1 MKRIAPPQLVGR
13 DTELAELTEFCRAP
27 ETAGKYYWWIGKAWS
42 GKSALMSWFALKPPE
57 NVRVVS
63 FFVTAR
69 LASQNDRNAFI
80 DNVMEQLL
88 AVLGETM
95 PPFMTES
102 TREAHLLG
110 LLTEAA
116 ECCHRRGE
124 QFLLLVDG
132 LDEDRGAHDS
142 SDSHSIAALLP
153 AELPAEMR
161 AIVASRPNP
170 PIPTD
175 VPAFH
180 PLHDQSVIRRLAP
193 SPKAQVT
200 RTAMEREL
208 KRLLR
213 GTIAEQDLLGLVA
226 AAGGGLSS
234 PDLAE
239 LTGSSTWDIDDHLR
253 TVTGRT
259 FSIRNSHLS
268 PDGANVFLLGHEQLQ
283 VTALE
288 MLGERRLIGYRER
301 IHAWAGQYQ
310 EKQWPTETPEYLL
323 HGYFHMLQA
332 AGDARRMT
340 NCATD
345 IARQDRM
352 LSLSG
357 GDALIL
363 TEIAAT
369 QSMIANQV
377 EPALVE
383 MVRLSIH
390 RDRLLARNRSIPTEL
405 PAAWAALGQIKRA
418 ESLIRSIPEPEDRIY
433 ASIFAATSLKQHGAT
448 EEVRELLSTAEAAA
462 AAVASGP
469 GDHADVLYA
478 AVEALINFD
487 NIDRAETLA
496 RSINWSPGKPSG
508 LELVID
514 NLIHAGKVEHAEAI
528 AQSITDPN
536 SKAREL
542 GLVVKALSKAGHIE
556 HAEAIAASSNYSVFQ
571 VRLLATISKTLI
583 EIGKH
588 KQASELLERAE
599 TIAGSAA
606 PFEQVQA
613 LASIAT
619 TLAFA
624 GNSDESNKITARAET
639 IAYAAPRPERIQ
651 MLVTVVETL
660 ARIGNCSHSE
670 AVARSVP
677 DADWRAESLIF
688 AIRSFLKSN
697 DVGRAEAIA
706 MGISDLFYRIHA
718 LIPVVE
724 ALTATNKV
732 DHAEMLAYSIK
743 NKFGRSEILASIA
756 KSLIKI
762 GNLIRA
768 ESIAT
773 CIISDSEKIHILEL
787 LAGAFAKSGDF
798 SRALKIAHLTDD
810 PGQQAQILTSA
821 ARAMTI
827 INDHRAASDVLQR
840 SENLARS
847 VNNLEREAKE
857 LISLAD
863 KLISVNLHSQARSFV
878 ERTKTIVD
886 HMADLEMRAR
896 AQVSITDILVKLG
909 DLTQAEMVARSITI
923 QSYQGKAMGSI
934 VEALVK
940 AGLFAQAEPLI
951 QSTDDY
957 AKQVKMLVSL
967 AEGMSKSGKPAPSQE
982 TLKRALNMVLSRYD
996 DPSKHNELLTLILVG
1011 FIRIGHLEPTAAI
1024 VRIMS
1029 PGEMQ
1034 STAAATAVEAMIE
1047 AGLTRDAERL
1057 ARSIVD
1063 PIGKNH
1069 AQISIARKLAKS
1081 DNNSRLANMVQ
1092 TIISLTRSQASVSDL
1107 ELLIQPLIKAVA
1119 ENCDMR
1125 SVEAIVQSIADP
1137 VLQVQALTWAAE
1149 AASQTESREQP
1160 HKLLTQAEAIARAI
1174 TDHSDS
1180 GLALDILTEELV
1192 KQGRLDHAEEVARSI
1207 SGGDWQIDALSVVA
1221 GALLKVGET
1230 DRAESVTRSI
1240 PDSDIQAQLLIKA
1253 ARNCTRQRRVQAVA
1267 EALRISSWHQAAPD
1281 VIQIEP
1287 DAMIVIIEELDRLA
1301 LQRQH

>member
-1 MKRIAPPQLVGR
+1 M
-13 DTELAELTEFCRAP
+13 
-27 ETAGKYYWWIGKAWS
+27 
-42 GKSALMSWFALKPPE
+42 
-57 NVRVVS
+57 S

-88 AVLGETM
+88 ALLGETM

-132 LDEDRGAHDS
+132 LDEDRGEHDS

-153 AELPAEMR
+153 AELPAGMR

-180 PLHDQSVIRRLAP
+180 PLHDQSVIHRLAP
-193 SPKAQVT
+193 SPKAQAT

-213 GTIAEQDLLGLVA
+213 STVAEQDLLGLVA

-259 FSIRNSHLS
+259 FSVRNSHIS

-288 MLGERRLIGYRER
+288 MLGERRMIGYRER

-310 EKQWPTETPEYLL
+310 EKQWPPETPEYLL

-340 NCATD
+340 DCATD

-369 QSMIANQV
+369 QSMIANQT
-377 EPALVE
+377 EPALAE
-383 MVRLSIH
+383 MIRLSIH
-390 RDRLLARNRSIPTEL
+390 RDHLLARNRSIPTEL

-418 ESLIRSIPEPEDRIY
+418 ESLIKSIPKPEDRIY
-433 ASIFAATSLKQHGAT
+433 ASIFAAASLKQQHGAT
-448 EEVRELLSTAEAAA
+448 EEIRELLGTAEATA
-462 AAVASGP
+462 AAVASRP

-487 NIDRAETLA
+487 NIDRAEILA
-496 RSINWSPGKPSG
+496 RSIHWPSGKPSG

-514 NLIHAGKVEHAEAI
+514 NLIHVGEVEHAEAI

-536 SKAREL
+536 SKARAL
-542 GLVVKALSKAGHIE
+542 GSVVKAISKAGHIE

-583 EIGKH
+583 EFGKH
-588 KQASELLERAE
+588 KQASKLLERAE

-613 LASIAT
+613 LASIAV

-624 GNSDESNKITARAET
+624 GNSNELNKITERAET
-639 IAYAAPRPERIQ
+639 LAYAAPRPERIQ
-651 MLVTVVETL
+651 MLVTVAETL
-660 ARIGNCSHSE
+660 ATIGNCSRSE
-670 AVARSVP
+670 AVARLVP
-677 DADWRAESLIF
+677 DADWRAESLIL

-697 DVGRAEAIA
+697 DVDRAEAIA
-706 MGISDLFYRIHA
+706 MGIPGLFYRVQA
-718 LIPVVE
+718 LIPVAE
-724 ALTATNKV
+724 ALAETNQV
-732 DHAEMLAYSIK
+732 DHAETLAYSIK
-743 NKFGRSEILASIA
+743 NRFGRSEMLASIA
-756 KSLIKI
+756 TSLIKT
-762 GNLIRA
+762 GNLLRA
-768 ESIAT
+768 ESVAIR
-773 CIISDSEKIHILEL
+773 IISDPEKMYILEL

-810 PGQQAQILTSA
+810 PSQQAQILTSV

-827 INDHRAASDVLQR
+827 INDREAANDVLQR
-840 SENLARS
+840 SEKLARS
-847 VNNLEREAKE
+847 VNNLERETKE

-863 KLISVNLHSQARSFV
+863 KLTSANLHSQARTV
-878 ERTKTIVD
+878 IDRTKTEVD
-886 HMADLEMRAR
+886 RIADLEIRAR
-896 AQVSITDILVKLG
+896 AQVSIADVLVKLG
-909 DLTQAEMVARSITI
+909 DLTQAEMMARSIAI
-923 QSYQGKAMGSI
+923 QSYRGKALGSI
-934 VEALVK
+934 VEKLAKV
-940 AGLFAQAEPLI
+940 GLLSQAESLI
-951 QSTDDY
+951 KSTDDY
-957 AKQVKMLVSL
+957 GEQVKMLVSL
-967 AEGMSKSGKPAPSQE
+967 AEGMSKSSKRAHSQE
-982 TLKRALNMVLSRYD
+982 TLERALNMVLSRYD

-1011 FIRIGHLEPTAAI
+1011 FIRIRHLEPAAQI
-1024 VRIMS
+1024 ARIMS

-1034 STAAATAVEAMIE
+1034 STAAATAIEAMIE
-1047 AGLTRDAERL
+1047 AGMTRDAERL

-1063 PIGKNH
+1063 PIGQTH

-1081 DNNSRLANMVQ
+1081 NNNNRLADLVQ
-1092 TIISLTRSQASVSDL
+1092 KVISITRSRASASDL

-1125 SVEAIVQSIADP
+1125 SVDTIVQSIADP

-1149 AASQTESREQP
+1149 ATSLTKSRDQP
-1160 HKLLTQAEAIARAI
+1160 HKLLDQAEAIARAI
-1174 TDHSDS
+1174 TDHGDS

-1192 KQGRLDHAEEVARSI
+1192 RQDRLDHAEEVARSI
-1207 SGGDWQIDALSVVA
+1207 AGGDWQIDALSVVA
-1221 GALLKVGET
+1221 DALFKAEET
-1230 DRAESVTRSI
+1230 DRAEAVTRSI
-1240 PDSDIQAQLLIKA
+1240 PDSDIQSQLLIKA
-1253 ARNCTRQRRVQAVA
+1253 TRNCARHRRVQALA
-1267 EALRISSWHQAAPD
+1267 EALRNSSWHQAAPD
-1281 VIQIEP
+1281 VIQVEP
-1287 DAMIVIIEELDRLA
+1287 DTMTVIIEELDRLA